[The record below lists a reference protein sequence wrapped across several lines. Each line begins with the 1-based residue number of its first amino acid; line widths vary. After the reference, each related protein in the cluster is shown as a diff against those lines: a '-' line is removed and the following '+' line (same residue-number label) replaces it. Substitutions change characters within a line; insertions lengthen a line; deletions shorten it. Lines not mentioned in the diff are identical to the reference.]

1 MKITSKKKKK
11 AQLKKNN
18 SKDRVRKINKH
29 PNSHSNNKK
38 KFCLYKN
45 QFKATSNKQALLY

>member
-18 SKDRVRKINKH
+18 SKDRERKINKH